1 MYDSLSRFADDEVN
15 LSVCEYS
22 FVESH
27 CSTVEN
33 FHYCQTCESHPAKKK
48 KIIYFLVYFCCLLL
62 WWSDVPSPAF
72 HVKANI
78 NMVNLTT

>member
-48 KIIYFLVYFCCLLL
+48 KKNHLFSCVLLL
-62 WWSDVPSPAF
+62 LVVVVERCTITSFSCESK
-72 HVKANI
+72 HKYG
-78 NMVNLTT
+78 